1 MSRLEET
8 FRSLARQD
16 SGAFIPYVC
25 AGDPDEEY
33 TVELVRM
40 LVNAGADIVEL
51 GLPFSDP
58 VADGPV
64 IQKAMCRS
72 LSGGFR
78 VSGIF
83 RTISTLR
90 SQGISVPVV
99 VMTYYNPV
107 LRFGVRPFCSALS
120 EAGAD
125 GILVVDL
132 PPEESDELDEA
143 AYANRLD
150 VIRLVAPST
159 PDSRLDL
166 IISKSSGFVYA
177 VSVPGTT
184 GAREVL
190 PPTAHQLLHR
200 IVPRCPLPVALGFGI
215 SEPRHVRS
223 ALAAGAW
230 GVVVGSKLVSIYSEQ
245 SDGRGKS
252 LAMAGSFAKEMKAAT
267 VGVRSGRAKP

>member
-1 MSRLEET
+1 VSRLEEV
-8 FRSLARQD
+8 FRSLASD
-16 SGAFIPYVC
+16 GSGAFIPYVC

-33 TVELVRM
+33 TVELVRT
-40 LVNAGADIVEL
+40 LVDAGADIVEL

-64 IQKAMCRS
+64 IQKAMIRS

-78 VSGIF
+78 VSDIF
-83 RTISTLR
+83 RTVSTLR
-90 SQGISVPVV
+90 SQGIGVPVV

-125 GILVVDL
+125 GMLVVDL
-132 PPEESDELDEA
+132 PPEESRELDEA
-143 AYANRLD
+143 ACGNHLD

-159 PDSRLDL
+159 PDTRLDL

-184 GAREVL
+184 GARDVL
-190 PPTAHQLLHR
+190 PPSAHQLLSR
-200 IVPRCPLPVALGFGI
+200 IVPRCPLPVVLGFGI
-215 SEPRHVRS
+215 
-223 ALAAGAW
+223 
-230 GVVVGSKLVSIYSEQ
+230 
-245 SDGRGKS
+245 
-252 LAMAGSFAKEMKAAT
+252 
-267 VGVRSGRAKP
+267 